1 MMFRLINSLV
11 LSLFA
16 SALLVSVSAA
26 QETASTIE
34 NANDEVTELANASS
48 GQSTVIQLTDPDLA
62 AADDEEPD
70 CE

>member
-1 MMFRLINSLV
+1 MLLKSAKSIA
-11 LSLFA
+11 LSLI
-16 SALLVSVSAA
+16 ALLFVISTSIA
-26 QETASTIE
+26 QETTTHNMTEEEPTEVAST
-34 NANDEVTELANASS
+34 SS